1 MKLGCMVHLEG
12 RLAQVSL
19 EEQFARLK
27 EFGIPT
33 CQLNCWKPE
42 LFTDEKA
49 EEIKTLSA
57 KYGIEISAL
66 WCGWSGPCTWNFY
79 DGQTSLGLV
88 PVAYRYQRMQELMKG
103 ALFAEKIGVTDVI
116 THCGYLPE
124 NPVSAEY
131 AEIITALKSV
141 VKFYREHG
149 RWFLFETGQE
159 TPVTLLRVITDLGIE
174 NLGVNLDPANLVMV
188 AGDRPEN
195 ALKYLGKY
203 VVHTHAKDG
212 IMLKK
217 RVEAAVAIGEE
228 AKEHK
233 AMLEMGRKYLELPLG
248 DGDVDFDIY
257 LPALAATGFNGFL
270 TIEREVGDQPEKDIA
285 MAVQFLREKIAKY
298 NLK

>member
-88 PVAYRYQRMQELMKG
+88 PAAYRYQRMQELMKG

-124 NPVSAEY
+124 NPVSTEY

-174 NLGVNLDPANLVMV
+174 NLGVNLDPANLILYGKGNPV
-188 AGDRPEN
+188 D
-195 ALKYLGKY
+195 ALDVIGQY
-203 VVHTHAKDG
+203 VRNVHGKDG
-212 IMLKK
+212 MYPTAPRRLGREVPMGEGKVNYPAFIK
-217 RVEAAVAIGEE
+217 RLAEIG
-228 AKEHK
+228 
-233 AMLEMGRKYLELPLG
+233 Y
-248 DGDVDFDIY
+248 DGPI
-257 LPALAATGFNGFL
+257 
-270 TIEREVGDQPEKDIA
+270 TIEREITGEQQTADIK
-285 MAVQFLREKIAKY
+285 MACELLTRLFAENNAL
-298 NLK
+298 